1 MHKNTKTYLLLAA
14 VLLIW
19 GIIGHRVF
27 SGNSGATEIKANFE
41 KSPLK
46 SLPTQV
52 KDTFSILANYR
63 DPFLGTF
70 PKKKVKK
77 TKRAT
82 KPKKVVEPEMNV
94 QFTGLVTDNDSK
106 QRIFFVN
113 INGQQ
118 HLMGVKDEIQ
128 KVRLL
133 SGTSTSI
140 RVRANGK
147 TRTIDLQE

>member
-1 MHKNTKTYLLLAA
+1 MHKNTKTYLLLTA

-19 GIIGHRVF
+19 GIIGYKVF
-27 SGNSGATEIKANFE
+27 SGNSDVTEAEASFK
-41 KSPLK
+41 KSPLR

-52 KDTFSILANYR
+52 KDTFSILTDYR

-77 TKRAT
+77 TKRT
-82 KPKKVVEPEMNV
+82 SKLKKTAEPEIKI
-94 QFTGLVTDNDSK
+94 QFTGLVTDKNSK

-118 HLMGVKDEIQ
+118 HLMSVKDEIQ
-128 KVRLL
+128 KVQLL

-147 TRTIDLQE
+147 TRIIDIQE